1 MAADVVDIVAA
12 AIVGAVVHALERRG
26 AVARGELPRLA
37 NLGAARVRGVVRG
50 HERGREQAAEL
61 TIRFAVVGARRSGD
75 VFRADLLARKAAE
88 DADQV
93 LAIARVALVGGDEVV
108 QPVLGPGRDHVGL
121 VHAVRLGGR
130 VGAPAGSDEDAVVL
144 VRGVHGHLLVAVALH
159 ANVLAQGHVE
169 DDVRIVVLEVDD
181 EVPAVRGEG
190 AALGLDVEADRV
202 AGRAVE
208 AHVEDAVLLCRE
220 EAGVRPR
227 RICGH
232 KIVRVDLEHRAAD
245 GDPDDLRSQLAHGH
259 RAPLVERHVP
269 VEAQE
274 GLVQVGGR
282 APALRDLARAAQLD
296 LMGALVDA
304 CDQGAEAGD
313 ALGLDAR
320 GRAAHVGEGRR
331 IVKGQGARREVVL
344 RGRRGD
350 DDRIREARHVDDGD
364 RLHRVRAEGAAVG
377 GAASAHP
384 VLVFEV
390 HVPLGPALP
399 HGVVVAALERE
410 PGWDIRR
417 GVFGLLEALVHPAA
431 HGRLV
436 LELVRKVGAAK
447 QVAAERLAFGG
458 RVEGVVDLVR
468 VRRAAVGDDSGQGEG
483 CGVVRVVQHTGKGRA
498 VHTRGESELQREE
511 RRLDTRGGHDG
522 TVHGDAEHGCVAARA
537 GPAAVIHVLVDARRH
552 LAVRVEVGADVQRA
566 NLCETRGRKGVST
579 R

>member
-37 NLGAARVRGVVRG
+37 NLGAARVRDIVRG

-61 TIRFAVVGARRSGD
+61 TIRFAAVGARRAGD
-75 VFRADLLARKAAE
+75 GARADLLARKAAE

-93 LAIARVALVGGDEVV
+93 HTIARVALVGGDEVV

-130 VGAPAGSDEDAVVL
+130 VGAPARSDEDAVVP

-227 RICGH
+227 RFCNKVG
-232 KIVRVDLEHRAAD
+232 RVDLVHRAAD
-245 GDPDDLRSQLAHGH
+245 GDRAARRSQLAHGH

-483 CGVVRVVQHTGKGRA
+483 CGIVRVVQHTRKGQA
-498 VHTRGESELQREE
+498 VRTRGESELQREE

-522 TVHGDAEHGCVAARA
+522 AVHGDAEHGCVAARA

-566 NLCETRGRKGVST
+566 NLCETRDRKGVST